1 MLTLVKAVPH
11 FAGVIEAW
19 FHEVPPPFEKM
30 SSFVIHNISSPFDFE
45 KKKEEENEEEERRG
59 GVVV

>member
-30 SSFVIHNISSPFDFE
+30 SSFVIHISSPFDFE
-45 KKKEEENEEEERRG
+45 KKKGKG
-59 GVVV
+59 GGE